1 MKIKELNKP
10 VVLCIMDGWGLNSN
24 KKNNA
29 VALAKKPNYDY
40 FLNNFPHSKLEASGK
55 FVGLPKGQIGNSEVG
70 HMNLGSG
77 RVILQSL
84 PKINLAFKQKIID
97 KNENFVQFLKNHPE
111 KKTIHVL
118 GLFSNGGVHSHK
130 DHIIKISKILSKK
143 EKRFCLHLFS
153 DGRDS
158 SPYELGENIKSLIK
172 VLPSQS
178 KICTLI
184 GRYYSMDRDNRWE
197 RIKKCYDLIVE
208 GRSDYKYNN
217 ILDATKSAYK
227 RKETDEFISPTIVG
241 KYDGVKDGDSLLI
254 VNFRSDRVRQLLDS
268 LLNPKFKHFQRIK
281 KKIPFKNSIGMW
293 EYSERLNKFMKS
305 IFKNEI
311 LKDTLGEIISK
322 SGLSQLRLAETEK
335 YPHVTF
341 FFNGGNEKKYIN
353 EDRIMIP
360 SPKVATY
367 DLKPEMSAKKIE
379 QKLVFSIKN
388 HKYDLIIVNFA
399 NPDMVGHTGNLASAI
414 KAVEAVDNSIGN
426 LKKAIDKT
434 NGIILLTAD
443 HGNCEVMWD
452 DTKGFPH
459 TAHTTN
465 KVPLILIN
473 SKKNRNFDKV
483 ILKDGKLANI
493 ASTVLEILKIPT
505 PKNLES
511 YSLISKN

>member
-1 MKIKELNKP
+1 MKIKESNKP
-10 VVLCIMDGWGLNSN
+10 VVLCIMDGWGLNHK

-40 FLNNFPHSKLEASGK
+40 FLNNFPNSKLQASGR
-55 FVGLPKGQIGNSEVG
+55 FVGLPEGQIGNSEVG

-84 PKINLAFKQKIID
+84 PKINFAFKQKTIE
-97 KNENFVQFLKNHPE
+97 KNKNFVQFLKNHPDN
-111 KKTIHVL
+111 KTIHVL
-118 GLFSNGGVHSHK
+118 GLFSDGGVHSHK
-130 DHIIKISKILSKK
+130 DHIIEISKLLSKNK
-143 EKRFCLHLFS
+143 KNFCLHLFS
-153 DGRDS
+153 DGRDA
-158 SPYELGENIKSLIK
+158 SPYELGENIKSLAK
-172 VLPSQS
+172 DLPSFG

-208 GRSDYKYNN
+208 GRSDYKFNN
-217 ILDATKSAYK
+217 IIDATKSAYK

-241 KYDGVKDGDSLLI
+241 EYTGVNNGDSLLI

-268 LLNPKFKHFQRIK
+268 LLNPDFKHFEREK
-281 KKIPFKNSIGMW
+281 KLIPFKNSIGMW
-293 EYSERLNKFMKS
+293 EYSEKLNKFMKC
-305 IFKNEI
+305 IFKNEV
-311 LKDTLGEIISK
+311 LKDTLGEVISK

-335 YPHVTF
+335 YAHVTF

-360 SPKVATY
+360 SPRISTY

-379 QKLVFSIKN
+379 EKLVFSIKN

-414 KAVEAVDNSIGN
+414 KAVETVDSSIGN

-434 NGIILLTAD
+434 HGVILLTAD
-443 HGNCEVMWD
+443 HGNCEIMWD
-452 DTKGFPH
+452 EKKNSPH
-459 TAHTTN
+459 TAHTANT
-465 KVPLILIN
+465 VPLILIS
-473 SKKNRNFDKV
+473 SKKNNNFNKV

-493 ASTVLEILKIPT
+493 ASTILEILELPPQKYM
-505 PKNLES
+505 ES